1 VSVCSDGKRRDDPN
15 EPLFSFI
22 HATDLHYE
30 SGDTPDC
37 QKRNPNMKVVLIGAG
52 SRSFGA
58 GMVRDILVCEEL
70 KGRGVTMALV
80 DISAEG
86 LTRMVQF
93 AEKLKGMTGTDVA
106 IESTTDRCQ
115 ALPGADY
122 VIVSVCRERYA
133 LWEQDFRVPLAHG
146 FQHCLGEN
154 GGPGAVFHA
163 LRSFELLMPICRD
176 IERLAP
182 DAQVLNFTN
191 PEMKVL
197 HAILTLTKV
206 KAAGLCHGIAGAI
219 DLVAQVMERPADSFR
234 VTSAGMNHFYAVM
247 KVEDDQTGRDLLP
260 MVKGKVLERD
270 DCGGPL
276 FRRILQVFDVLTFP
290 SEDHIGEYLP
300 YGSEFMGTKW
310 HYGQERRKVTVEAP
324 EADKDLIDLLEDP
337 DPPAR
342 MLDPGGELC
351 VPIICDMELDRGEF
365 REAVN
370 VLNTNPYIDNLPTTC
385 CIEVPATVDAGGL
398 HPIAIGPLPEPFAEY
413 IRRQA
418 TICELLTEA
427 YRTREKKLL
436 LQALLL
442 DPIAYS
448 STAAGKVLDEML
460 DLQSDFLPEFS

>member
-1 VSVCSDGKRRDDPN
+1 
-15 EPLFSFI
+15 
-22 HATDLHYE
+22 
-30 SGDTPDC
+30 
-37 QKRNPNMKVVLIGAG
+37 
-52 SRSFGA
+52 
-58 GMVRDILVCEEL
+58 MVRDILVCEEL
-70 KGRGVTMALV
+70 KGRGVTMTLV
-80 DISAEG
+80 DVSAEA
-86 LTRMVQF
+86 LARMGRF

-106 IESTTDRCQ
+106 IETMTDRCE
-115 ALPGADY
+115 ALPGGDY

-133 LWEQDFRVPLAHG
+133 LWEQDFRVLLAHG
-146 FQHCLGEN
+146 FRHCLGEN

-163 LRSFELLMPICRD
+163 LRSFELLIPICRD

-206 KAAGLCHGIAGAI
+206 KAAGLCHGIGGVI
-219 DLVAQVMERPADSFR
+219 DLISQVMDRPADSFR

-247 KVEDDQTGRDLLP
+247 RVEDHQTGKDLLP
-260 MVKGKVLERD
+260 AVKEKVLERG

-276 FRRILQVFDVLTFP
+276 FRKMLKIFDVLTFP

-300 YGSEFMGTKW
+300 YGSEFMGVKW
-310 HYGQERRKVTVEAP
+310 HYGQECRKVTVETL
-324 EADKDLIDLLEDP
+324 EGGKDMIDLLEDP
-337 DPPAR
+337 DPPAW
-342 MLDPGGELC
+342 LLSPGGELC
-351 VPIICDMELDRGEF
+351 VPIICDIELDRGEF

-370 VLNTNPYIDNLPTTC
+370 VLNTKPYIDNLPTTC
-385 CIEVPATVDAGGL
+385 CIEVPATADARGL
-398 HPIAIGPLPEPFAEY
+398 HPIAVGPLPEPFAEY

-442 DPIAYS
+442 DPIVDS
-448 STAAGKVLDEML
+448 STAAEKVLDEML

>member
-1 VSVCSDGKRRDDPN
+1 MQIAERWPQRASSSGS
-15 EPLFSFI
+15 PLV
-22 HATDLHYE
+22 LPLPGNQE
-30 SGDTPDC
+30 R
-37 QKRNPNMKVVLIGAG
+37 KPNMKIVLIGAG
-52 SRSFGA
+52 SRSFGG
-58 GMVRDILVCEEL
+58 GMVRDILVCGEL
-70 KGRGVTMALV
+70 MGRGVTMALV
-80 DISAEG
+80 DVNAEA

-106 IESTTDRCQ
+106 IQATTDRCA

-146 FQHCLGEN
+146 FRHCLGEN
-154 GGPGAVFHA
+154 GGPGAIFHS
-163 LRSFELLMPICRD
+163 LRSFELLIPICRV

-219 DLVAQVMERPADSFR
+219 DLVSRVMERPADSFR

-247 KVEDDQTGRDLLP
+247 KVEDLQTGRDLLP
-260 MVKGKVLERD
+260 VVKEKVLERG
-270 DCGGPL
+270 DCSGPL
-276 FRRILQVFDVLTFP
+276 FRKMLEVFDVLTFP
-290 SEDHIGEYLP
+290 SEDHVGEYLP
-300 YGSEFMGTKW
+300 YGSEFMGVKW
-310 HYGQERRKVTVEAP
+310 HYGQECRQVTVEAP
-324 EADKDLIDLLEDP
+324 EAGRDLIDLLEGP
-337 DPPAR
+337 DPPAT
-342 MLDPGGELC
+342 LLKPGGELC

-370 VLNTNPYIDNLPTTC
+370 VLNTKPYIDNLPTSC
-385 CIEVPATVDAGGL
+385 CIEVPATVDATGL
-398 HPIAIGPLPEPFAEY
+398 HPMAIGPLPEPFAEY

-442 DPIAYS
+442 DPIAHS
-448 STAAGKVLDEML
+448 SAAAEKVLDEML